1 MKHKTERSYDCTS
14 VKDRCPRRV
23 ELCFNKKNYV
33 IIELDNYNLF
43 GGNLSVKLCTLSLP
57 MGLLNVT
64 LLRISEEYV

>member
-1 MKHKTERSYDCTS
+1 M
-14 VKDRCPRRV
+14 
-23 ELCFNKKNYV
+23 FQQKKNYV